1 MSTPTQTPTAPPATD
16 PSDSG
21 RFRIPAPRV
30 FWPSVGILGAFVA
43 LALIVPGKFGE
54 MLTAAN
60 NTVVGDLGWYYVLV
74 VTGFVGFAI
83 WIALSP
89 MGSIVLGRDDEE
101 PEFGLKS
108 WFAML
113 FAAGMGI
120 GLVFWGVAEPLN
132 HFASPPPG
140 TGTSPAARAREAMN
154 TTFLHWGLHAWA
166 IYVVVGLAVAY
177 SVHRRGRPVSLR
189 WALEPLFGKRVHG
202 WLGDVID
209 VIAVVGT
216 VVGVATS
223 LGFGVSQIGAGL
235 QFLGVVDGM
244 SNMLFIILIVG
255 VTGLAI
261 FSVATGVDK
270 GIKWLS
276 NINMGLAV
284 MLAAIIL
291 IAGPTFFLL
300 SDFVQQIGSYL
311 QNFLRLSFRTFPFEG
326 EAGKT
331 WLSGWTTY
339 YWGWWMS
346 WAPFVGVFIARIS
359 RGRTVREFVTGVL
372 LVPTLVTFLWFSI
385 LGGTALYREIFG
397 DGGLINAEGKVDTS
411 MALFQLLDG
420 LPMTGVLSVLTIL
433 VIVIFFVT
441 SSDSGAFV
449 VGMLSSGGD
458 PQPSLWSRILWAS
471 LSGVIALALLLA
483 GGGGLSALQTAAI
496 LVAVPFS
503 VVMVLMAVATGKAM
517 LGEHGRFLR
526 RRNRERQAEIV
537 EAVVDKLD
545 ADVAR

>member
-1 MSTPTQTPTAPPATD
+1 MD
-16 PSDSG
+16 
-21 RFRIPAPRV
+21 
-30 FWPSVGILGAFVA
+30 
-43 LALIVPGKFGE
+43 
-54 MLTAAN
+54 
-60 NTVVGDLGWYYVLV
+60 
-74 VTGFVGFAI
+74 
-83 WIALSP
+83 
-89 MGSIVLGRDDEE
+89 
-101 PEFGLKS
+101 
-108 WFAML
+108 
-113 FAAGMGI
+113 
-120 GLVFWGVAEPLN
+120 
-132 HFASPPPG
+132 
-140 TGTSPAARAREAMN
+140 

-385 LGGTALYREIFG
+385 LGGTALYRENFG

-545 ADVAR
+545 SDVAR